1 VLLAVLGG
9 VHGIS
14 AIVLAAAL
22 ITGHELAAMSGARG
36 RDKAWF
42 YLPVFLFVATSVAWA
57 ISDSDAS
64 VFGLTLSSGV
74 SVAIV
79 ASTLFPT
86 RGNRRLWTVVAIAS
100 IYFGVT
106 LGHAAP
112 LSAIEDGRRW
122 VLLAILST
130 FSVDT
135 GAFFVG
141 SWLGKHKLAPKIS
154 PKKSWEGVFGGAAA
168 AIGATIALD
177 AMLGLP
183 LAAWQAALLGLAVT
197 VSGVC
202 GDLYESWL
210 KRRAGVKDS
219 GALIPGH
226 GGILDRI
233 DSLAPNIAV
242 VYWAA
247 QWSGA

>member
-9 VHGIS
+9 VHGVS

-22 ITGHELAAMSGARG
+22 IAGYELAAMSGVRG
-36 RDKAWF
+36 PGRLRHF
-42 YLPVFLFVATSVAWA
+42 LPVSVLAAAGVTAAIGGAGATAIGFWVAAVIAGGCLAEVTSRP
-57 ISDSDAS
+57 
-64 VFGLTLSSGV
+64 GN
-74 SVAIV
+74 
-79 ASTLFPT
+79 
-86 RGNRRLWTVVAIAS
+86 NRRLRITVVLAS
-100 IYFGVT
+100 IYFGAM
-106 LGHAAP
+106 LAHAAP

-130 FSVDT
+130 FAVDT

-141 SWLGKHKLAPKIS
+141 SWLGKHRLAPKIS
-154 PKKSWEGVFGGAAA
+154 PKKSWEGVFGGTAA
-168 AIGATIALD
+168 AIGAAIALD
-177 AMLGLP
+177 AILGLP
-183 LAAWQAALLGLAVT
+183 LTAWQAALLGLAVT